1 MTMRSSG
8 GRASS
13 PKANS
18 KPKRLPTA
26 CPWRTAGLNRCA
38 LMYSS
43 KRSAIQGGTP
53 ERGHSTPSTRPS
65 ALMNTQT
72 RVRMSGTTT
81 SFNASPKSS
90 VSKGTGGAST
100 SLSGQNSR
108 TLSATPGSAWALAV
122 SRPAGDVTIADC
134 TGSASKGEAS
144 TLPSAPMASPKGNR
158 TTNLCTV
165 VKEVGSA
172 CSPANRNHPTTPA
185 TCSRI
190 DATAAHKKFIRR
202 TFTRPRGRSPYFR
215 RRPGSA
221 LTRCS
226 ATQRRPSEGCQSAAQ
241 PDDNGHMIVSIA
253 KNQSIH
259 ASGSVKTYLEYVAVR
274 MLRRKT
280 LVAPNHPPVQAL
292 SKSTKSHPDCNKR

>member
-1 MTMRSSG
+1 MRSSG

-13 PKANS
+13 PRANS

-43 KRSAIQGGTP
+43 RRSAIQGGTP
-53 ERGHSTPSTRPS
+53 DRGHSTPSTRPS

-81 SFNASPKSS
+81 PFSASSKSS
-90 VSKGTGGAST
+90 ASKGTGGAST
-100 SLSGQNSR
+100 SLSDQNSPM
-108 TLSATPGSAWALAV
+108 LPATPGSAWALAV
-122 SRPAGDVTIADC
+122 SRPTGDLTIADC
-134 TGSASKGEAS
+134 TGSASKGEARTTPS
-144 TLPSAPMASPKGNR
+144 TSTASPKGNR
-158 TTNLCTV
+158 TTNLRTV
-165 VKEVGSA
+165 LNEVVSA
-172 CSPANRNHPTTPA
+172 CFPANRNHPTTPA

-190 DATAAHKKFIRR
+190 ETAAAHTKFIRR
-202 TFTRPRGRSPYFR
+202 TFTRPQGRSPYFR
-215 RRPGSA
+215 RRPGWA
-221 LTRCS
+221 LIRCS

-253 KNQSIH
+253 KPQSIH
-259 ASGSVKTYLEYVAVR
+259 ASGSVKTCLEYVAAR
-274 MLRRKT
+274 MLRRT
-280 LVAPNHPPVQAL
+280 SLVTPNHPSVQAL